1 MTRRKSTIRL
11 RARRLSAWL
20 ALALAAVA
28 ITAGASSA
36 QGRDAGPRERR
47 ARREAMRGLVR
58 ALPDA
63 RPVERLAIV
72 REAMRL
78 PFAERRGLR
87 DRLRRIDELAPD
99 ERRDLVVELEGLRDR
114 ADPEIERL
122 ERNLDRWEK
131 LSEADRERFRAQMQR
146 LRDMPIE
153 ERQRLLDE
161 WERAGKGEREGGDDG
176 RDSPPKD
183 AAEPSAD

>member
-1 MTRRKSTIRL
+1 MLTR
-11 RARRLSAWL
+11 
-20 ALALAAVA
+20 AAA
-28 ITAGASSA
+28 
-36 QGRDAGPRERR
+36 
-47 ARREAMRGLVR
+47 
-58 ALPDA
+58 
-63 RPVERLAIV
+63 
-72 REAMRL
+72 
-78 PFAERRGLR
+78 
-87 DRLRRIDELAPD
+87 
-99 ERRDLVVELEGLRDR
+99 VELEGLRDR